1 MARKPAKPTT
11 AAPEGDQAKP
21 VANANPA
28 PDQGGVSATGQPV
41 PDAAGDQDDRGTSTA
56 GASPDAPDTAGPPV
70 APGGAGD
77 GADDGIV
84 APTHTIS
91 GDDEDAP
98 AYLVI
103 CHRDGGRRRGGRRWP
118 HGQTSVREGELTEY
132 ELAQLMGDPQ
142 FTIAPFEK
150 G

>member
-1 MARKPAKPTT
+1 MTRKPAKPTP

-21 VANANPA
+21 GADADAA
-28 PDQGGVSATGQPV
+28 PDQGAVPATGQPV
-41 PDAAGDQDDRGTSTA
+41 TDIAGDQDDRGTSTA

-70 APGGAGD
+70 APGGPGD
-77 GADDGIV
+77 DADHGIV

-91 GDDEDAP
+91 GDEEEAP

-118 HGQTSVREGELTEY
+118 HGKTRVREGELTEY
-132 ELAQLMGDPQ
+132 ELAQLKGDPQ
-142 FTIAPFEK
+142 FTVAPFEK